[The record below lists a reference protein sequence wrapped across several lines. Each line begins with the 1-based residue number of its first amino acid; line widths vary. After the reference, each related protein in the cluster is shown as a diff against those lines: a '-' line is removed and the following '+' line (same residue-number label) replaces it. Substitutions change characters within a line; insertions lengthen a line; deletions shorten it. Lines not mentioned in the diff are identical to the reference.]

1 MFSDNIHNSYMEI
14 YNGIRDNSE
23 YCSVQKERTI
33 QAMFNLYCIMTSFT
47 MKNSTY
53 EITLEKTPKLYNKLK
68 NLVLNDY
75 EKAMRNEPYT
85 S

>member
-1 MFSDNIHNSYMEI
+1 
-14 YNGIRDNSE
+14 
-23 YCSVQKERTI
+23 
-33 QAMFNLYCIMTSFT
+33 MFNLYCIMTSFT